1 MQELFRDI
9 EIRMKQAVDHFHEE
23 LKQLR
28 TGRATT
34 AILDGVVVD
43 YYGTATPLNQ
53 LANVAVADASLVT
66 AQPYDPTQI
75 GAIEKAIHAS
85 GLGLNPSND
94 GKIVRIPIPPLT
106 EERRRDLVRVAHD
119 MAEKTRNSIRQSR
132 REGND
137 QLKSM
142 EKQKQ
147 ISQDDE
153 KRGHDEVQKLHDH
166 YIAETNQTLEAK
178 ERDIMEV

>member
-53 LANVAVADASLVT
+53 LANVAVADVSLLT

-119 MAEKTRNSIRQSR
+119 MAEKMRNSIRQSR

-166 YIAETNQTLEAK
+166 YIAETNKTLEAK